1 MGEQLVSSTVTVLTA
16 IVCLAIIA
24 VIVSKNANTS
34 GVINAGGSAF
44 SRALSA
50 AEAPV
55 TGTSSMG
62 SSFQG
67 FSGYAGYND

>member
-1 MGEQLVSSTVTVLTA
+1 MGDNLISSAVTVMTA
-16 IVCLAIIA
+16 IIGLAIVA
-24 VIVSKNANTS
+24 VLVSKNANTS
-34 GVINAGGSAF
+34 GVIGAGGSAF

-62 SSFQG
+62 ASFQG
-67 FSGYAGYND
+67 FSGDAGYND